1 MVKTM
6 NPISSQTQPTD
17 AEPALVVSNLC
28 KSFTLY
34 AKPIDRLWQALGKHS
49 ANTRHFHALTDISF
63 SLAKGEVVGVVGR
76 NGAGKSTLLQLICG
90 TLNPSSGSIKVNGRI
105 AALLELGS
113 GFNPEFT
120 GRDNVFMNAAVL
132 GLSRA
137 EIEAKYDDIVDF
149 AELSAFMD
157 QPVKTYSSGM
167 LVRLAFAVATSV
179 EPDILIIDEALS
191 VGDGVFA
198 RKSFDRIMQLRDAG
212 TSILFCSH
220 SLYQVEALCNKAI
233 WLKNGLI
240 AAMGESSLVISQYQT
255 FLNSVSGE
263 QKLDNQRHVIA
274 QENVA
279 RITNVEVSMDNVV
292 GKKLQGV
299 SGKSCLKVTIHFIS
313 DIDKPCPSCAVTI
326 STLDH
331 QIIAS
336 AGTANDKVELV
347 RSSTGAGLATLVFN
361 PLLLLKGSFVVGAYL
376 FCEKGLHN
384 YEWIDPVAEFTLSQA
399 DLEQGIVRL
408 PHTWKQKC
416 D

>member
-1 MVKTM
+1 MEKIM
-6 NPISSQTQPTD
+6 NPIASQPQQTD

-90 TLNPSSGSIKVNGRI
+90 TLNPSSGSVKVNGRI
-105 AALLELGS
+105 AALRELGS

-132 GLSRA
+132 GLSRT

-149 AELSAFMD
+149 AELAAFMD

-220 SLYQVEALCNKAI
+220 SLYQVEALYNKAI
-233 WLKNGLI
+233 
-240 AAMGESSLVISQYQT
+240 
-255 FLNSVSGE
+255 
-263 QKLDNQRHVIA
+263 
-274 QENVA
+274 
-279 RITNVEVSMDNVV
+279 
-292 GKKLQGV
+292 
-299 SGKSCLKVTIHFIS
+299 
-313 DIDKPCPSCAVTI
+313 
-326 STLDH
+326 
-331 QIIAS
+331 
-336 AGTANDKVELV
+336 
-347 RSSTGAGLATLVFN
+347 
-361 PLLLLKGSFVVGAYL
+361 
-376 FCEKGLHN
+376 
-384 YEWIDPVAEFTLSQA
+384 
-399 DLEQGIVRL
+399 
-408 PHTWKQKC
+408 
-416 D
+416 